1 MFFSDFARAAF
12 WWQLDFSFGSCTDE
26 SACLAFASCSSP
38 NLAVADAQRA
48 LLLRHILRSHVCDF
62 ERQGH
67 ALSGCRP
74 AQLPALLS
82 CIGLIL
88 MFSAH
93 DSSVPA
99 SWPCASCH
107 FVILLPDRFPLF
119 LVPTIL
125 SVLIN
130 GLMRSEVSAYVC
142 PKAQVSALHF
152 VTY

>member
-1 MFFSDFARAAF
+1 MFFSDFARAAV
-12 WWQLDFSFGSCTDE
+12 WWQLDFSSGSCTDE

-74 AQLPALLS
+74 AQLPALLN

-93 DSSVPA
+93 DFSVP
-99 SWPCASCH
+99 
-107 FVILLPDRFPLF
+107 DR
-119 LVPTIL
+119 
-125 SVLIN
+125 S
-130 GLMRSEVSAYVC
+130 GLMTVRILPLRDSLTGSISAVLGSHHLVC
-142 PKAQVSALHF
+142 LDQRLDEK
-152 VTY
+152 